1 MGQLPRLGARDR
13 RLRAYADNG
22 FGSSPTSRGMSP
34 ATNARISVDDVSET
48 VRPSKSGDSIR
59 PAPNRQMLTQRTFQ
73 SGVPLGHIRLYANEC
88 MYC

>member
-13 RLRAYADNG
+13 RLRAYTDNG
-22 FGSSPTSRGMSP
+22 IRFITDESRHEP

>member
-1 MGQLPRLGARDR
+1 
-13 RLRAYADNG
+13 
-22 FGSSPTSRGMSP
+22 MSP